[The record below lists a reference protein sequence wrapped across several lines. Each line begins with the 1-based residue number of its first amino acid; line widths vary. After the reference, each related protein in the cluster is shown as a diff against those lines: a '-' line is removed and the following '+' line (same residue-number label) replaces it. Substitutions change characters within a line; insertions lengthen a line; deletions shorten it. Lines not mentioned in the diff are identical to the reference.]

1 MHRLSFIP
9 IYLSLVSL
17 GFAQSDT
24 LTLEQCVD
32 IALKNNPQIH
42 VAEGNFDAA
51 EASFVLARSAYF
63 PQISFQASAAKSGG
77 TFLVGPIARAGEF
90 NNYAVGFQGQQ
101 LLFDFGKTIG
111 HVSSSSNFADAA
123 NQDYRAAQQD
133 VILNT
138 HVAYFGL
145 LQAKRVRDVSRETV
159 KQTEEHL
166 RQAQAFY
173 KVGRNPEFDVV
184 KAQVDVANANVSLI
198 TAENGLKI
206 ARVQLENALG
216 TKLKENVVL
225 EDNLEVPQE
234 RQVELQAALET
245 AFQTRP
251 EVIASRARV
260 QANEGLVTSA
270 KAGHFP
276 AISATGSYN
285 WRGFALDQPLFNG
298 WNVGVTFSI
307 PIFEGWAVAA
317 GVDQANAN
325 LKAAQASNDATI
337 QSVVLDVQQQYLAL
351 QASAQAIE
359 ASKTLVAEAE
369 QSLKLSEGRY
379 NFGAGSPIE
388 ITDAQVTLSSAR
400 ITYIQSLY
408 NYRVSRARLQR
419 AMGSI
424 K

>member
-216 TKLKENVVL
+216 TKLKDNVVL